1 MRRSQNLRRP
11 LLVPCPTQ
19 CHTIKLAY
27 PTGIQIPSYEIL
39 SLFCIDILDQFTPCS
54 LSHRSL
60 QECKQFS
67 THTSSKKPT
76 YTLQLLIFAR
86 KIPKLHYLAL
96 KKGKRLQSLTCSLKE
111 EVTQNC
117 FFQKKETY
125 AS

>member
-1 MRRSQNLRRP
+1 MAP
-11 LLVPCPTQ
+11 LLEIGLTDLPKSGCAMAHPAHPET
-19 CHTIKLAY
+19 
-27 PTGIQIPSYEIL
+27 TGLLSYWNTDPFYEIL
-39 SLFCIDILDQFTPCS
+39 SIFCMDILDQFTPCS

-96 KKGKRLQSLTCSLKE
+96 KKGKRLQSLTRTFKRRSHSKL
-111 EVTQNC
+111 
-117 FFQKKETY
+117 FFQK
-125 AS
+125 